1 MNATEMQTQEMQ
13 AQELRSTVLKRLD
26 RLTKPLGALGRIEE
40 LALHIAC
47 QLGEP
52 RPRLRQPQM
61 LVCAADHGVTAQ
73 GVSAF
78 PAEVTRQMVLNMLAG
93 GAAISVLARQHGL
106 ALTLAD
112 CGVRAVGGEALPEA
126 VVDLRVP
133 GLEQGT
139 QDLSQGPAMR
149 PEQAEQAMD
158 NGAALLRRL
167 PGNALLIGD
176 MGIGNTSAAALLM
189 ARLTGLPLADCVG
202 RGAGLDDAQLARKQA
217 VLARALQAN
226 APGSPLQTLA
236 QLGGLEIATLAGAVR
251 QALAERRVVVV
262 DGFIASAAVA
272 VARRA
277 AARCR
282 RRLRVLRTPR
292 PRAATRAGSQ
302 RLGVRPLLDLGLR
315 LGEGSGAALAWP
327 LLVSACALLDEM
339 ASFDS
344 AGVSERDPA

>member
-112 CGVRAVGGEALPEA
+112 CGVRAVGFEALPEA

-167 PGNALLIGD
+167 PGNALLIGE

-217 VLARALQAN
+217 VLAARAAGQRAGLAAADPGAARRVGDRHPGRRG
-226 APGSPLQTLA
+226 APGA
-236 QLGGLEIATLAGAVR
+236 GRAARGGGRRLHR
-251 QALAERRVVVV
+251 QR
-262 DGFIASAAVA
+262 GCGG
-272 VARRA
+272 ARRA

-282 RRLRVLRTPR
+282 RRLRVLARLGRER
-292 PRAATRAGSQ
+292 PRALAAAPGRAAAARPRPASGRGQ
-302 RLGVRPLLDLGLR
+302 RRGAGL
-315 LGEGSGAALAWP
+315 AA
-327 LLVSACALLDEM
+327 
-339 ASFDS
+339 
-344 AGVSERDPA
+344 AGVGLCAARRDGQLRQRRGERA